1 MGQSRF
7 FEGFL
12 IGAIFGAVIAYLFG
26 DSIKECTE
34 EKIESVKDAVKLNNE
49 SPEEKVEKTLGA
61 IEKGFDR
68 ITKVL
73 EEKKK
78 TNKG

>member
-34 EKIESVKDAVKLNNE
+34 EKNRVCQ
-49 SPEEKVEKTLGA
+49 
-61 IEKGFDR
+61 R
-68 ITKVL
+68 CR
-73 EEKKK
+73 
-78 TNKG
+78 

>member
-1 MGQSRF
+1 MIQ
-7 FEGFL
+7 L
-12 IGAIFGAVIAYLFG
+12 KNVQ
-26 DSIKECTE
+26 KK
-34 EKIESVKDAVKLNNE
+34 KIESVKDAVKLNNE